1 MAVTDEKLIPVRN
14 LVDHTVVFRDDET
27 HQRIAFNPFEVK
39 KLKAGLLRKLNYSYG
54 GNILLQDYLSVR
66 NKELAKEFGVSDDTI
81 EYDWTEKDVEDL
93 LLNGEEDA
101 LLDALDFGPQG
112 IVDLIVDKATELK
125 INDVSKR
132 QVISDKTGVDINARI
147 QNKEELEKVTSR
159 QDETPK
165 KTARRVSNTKQ
176 QQAPSGRR
184 VEKTTE

>member
-39 KLKAGLLRKLNYSYG
+39 KLKAGLLRRLNYSYG
-54 GNILLQDYLSVR
+54 GNVLLQDYLSVR
-66 NKELAKEFGVSDDTI
+66 NKELAKEFGVSEDTV
-81 EYDWTEKDVEDL
+81 EYDWTEKDVEEL

-125 INDVSKR
+125 INDVLKR
-132 QVISDKTGVDINARI
+132 RIISDKTGIDVNARI
-147 QNKEELEKVTSR
+147 QNQEKLDKATGK
-159 QDETPK
+159 QDEAPK
-165 KTARRVSNTKQ
+165 KATRRVNKQ
-176 QQAPSGRR
+176 QTAPTGRR
-184 VEKTTE
+184 VETTAE